1 MPSELIPVGARTV
14 VRALTRAAAQ
24 VGPDWVW
31 PYWLERQNDPTSPS
45 FVPRGHLPFLT
56 NVTHRNWTAVGN
68 LDLSARRSSTR
79 AGWCTPWRTA
89 GRSTGGSVPTT
100 GGTCRREVAVRQPAR
115 RLARGRDGDGHP
127 FGDAVQRVR
136 RPAQQRRGGGEMV
149 VVEIENASPVP
160 VAPWRWPSGR
170 TTPRAWRWS
179 SASTCAGPPWRWTAG
194 GAAAAPPAPRIA
206 ASTFRDGDSAAT
218 VLAGDAAE
226 RWRAPVRDPA
236 GLAQAAVYP
245 LAHGATFR
253 AAIPLDPGP
262 RAPSRGRP
270 PPARGGAAVP
280 GGPPARMAAGWQ
292 AQATA
297 ACASCCPTTASP
309 RPSPPT
315 AASSSCC
322 TTASRSRP
330 ARPPTTGSGS
340 AIPPTCWRRSTSTA
354 TTRRRPGPRLVPRS
368 AAWRRV
374 LLQPGQR
381 VGQQRRRPRR
391 PGPPLAPGARHPVR
405 RGDRR
410 TDRPRRPLDRP
421 QAAVV
426 RGPQGRRC
434 PLAGLLPPGCPPST
448 SARWTTTTGTTSGR
462 GGAAGAAEAAA
473 RRPTRRRRRRG
484 GVRLRHVGR
493 RRGVTGADRGPTRHR
508 RHPRGPP
515 AAHRRGRH
523 GVARRPRRSTCW
535 RPTTRASRRRRTPCA
550 TGSCSPTG
558 APSSRASATAGSAPI

>member
-1 MPSELIPVGARTV
+1 
-14 VRALTRAAAQ
+14 
-24 VGPDWVW
+24 
-31 PYWLERQNDPTSPS
+31 
-45 FVPRGHLPFLT
+45 
-56 NVTHRNWTAVGN
+56 
-68 LDLSARRSSTR
+68 
-79 AGWCTPWRTA
+79 
-89 GRSTGGSVPTT
+89 
-100 GGTCRREVAVRQPAR
+100 
-115 RLARGRDGDGHP
+115 
-127 FGDAVQRVR
+127 
-136 RPAQQRRGGGEMV
+136 MV

-160 VAPWRWPSGR
+160 VALALAVRPYNPEGLAVVERIDLRGSTVAVDGR
-170 TTPRAWRWS
+170 VALLLPR
-179 SASTCAGPPWRWTAG
+179 PPR
-194 GAAAAPPAPRIA
+194 RIA

-226 RWRAPVRDPA
+226 RWRAPC
-236 GLAQAAVYP
+236 
-245 LAHGATFR
+245 ATPPDWPR
-253 AAIPLDPGP
+253 PPSSTCWPTAPRSGP
-262 RAPSRGRP
+262 PSRSTRGRRRAVPRP
-270 PPARGGAAVP
+270 PTAGSWRRRRSRRPSRPHRRWPP
-280 GGPPARMAAGWQ
+280 GGRRR
-292 AQATA
+292 ATA

-354 TTRRRPGPRLVPRS
+354 TTRRPPGPRLVPRS

-434 PLAGLLPPGCPPST
+434 RAGRPAPAGMSAEHLGPVDHYWDDFWGVAGLRAAAELLRAASRPTPPPARRRSPPPC
-448 SARWTTTTGTTSGR
+448 GTTS
-462 GGAAGAAEAAA
+462 
-473 RRPTRRRRRRG
+473 
-484 GVRLRHVGR
+484 
-493 RRGVTGADRGPTRHR
+493 R
-508 RHPRGPP
+508 RH
-515 AAHRRGRH
+515 
-523 GVARRPRRSTCW
+523 W
-535 RPTTRASRRRRTPCA
+535 R
-550 TGSCSPTG
+550 
-558 APSSRASATAGSAPI
+558 